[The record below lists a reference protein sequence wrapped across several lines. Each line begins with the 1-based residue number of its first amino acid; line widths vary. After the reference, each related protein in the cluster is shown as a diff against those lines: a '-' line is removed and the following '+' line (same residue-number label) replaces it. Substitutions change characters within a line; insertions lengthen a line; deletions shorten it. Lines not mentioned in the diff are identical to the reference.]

1 MNVNIEMMRNVF
13 VNKCTP
19 ITGVHLFTLY
29 MKIEKKLRIY
39 IIIYNGNIALHSRE
53 YV

>member
-1 MNVNIEMMRNVF
+1 MISLLEMMRNVF

-19 ITGVHLFTLY
+19 VIGVHLFTLY
-29 MKIEKKLRIY
+29 MKIEKKLKLHN
-39 IIIYNGNIALHSRE
+39 IIYNGNSALHSRE